1 LLSLPAQ
8 IHSVVMSNLKQFNIP
23 FIGLKQ
29 GKHLFDY
36 EIDNTFFEAFGFND
50 FNSSKLEITL
60 VFDKKSTF
68 FELNLRVNGFV
79 NVDCDTSLEPY
90 EQEIKGNMPLVVNF
104 GTEYNDDN
112 DEMIIIPHEYH
123 EINISQFI
131 YELVILS
138 VPTKKVHPKVLDGT
152 MNSEALTKLKELE
165 IKENKS
171 STKEDD
177 IDPRW
182 DKLKSLITEKNT

>member
-1 LLSLPAQ
+1 MLSLPAQ

-152 MNSEALTKLKELE
+152 MSSEALTKLKELE

>member
-1 LLSLPAQ
+1 MLSLPAQ

>member
-1 LLSLPAQ
+1 MLSLPAQ

-50 FNSSKLEITL
+50 FNSSKLDITL